1 MSEDLFSVLAAIG
14 IIALVYRWFTTS
26 PTPTSNGPNSAG
38 TLSALQRRAMSL
50 PRTQVDRLLTMFPQ
64 LTENE
69 VRYALV
75 VNRGGVEAVAERVL
89 IRGGLEPP
97 PPNFFPQS
105 NNPPSTPQSTTNNPN
120 NNNNSSTTTS
130 SSSQTTNLSKTNPSL
145 IVKLNLQAYKLDQ
158 DQLFRDNKDWSYE
171 DSKSRLAQSKLHP
184 SPVDDDNS
192 PGSSNLKDRKARMV
206 LESRWK
212 MLQKEKKGKSVAS
225 N

>member
-26 PTPTSNGPNSAG
+26 PTTTTTSNGGTNSAG
-38 TLSALQRRAMSL
+38 SLTTLQRRAMSL
-50 PRTQVDRLLTMFPQ
+50 PRAQIDRLLTMFPQ

-105 NNPPSTPQSTTNNPN
+105 
-120 NNNNSSTTTS
+120 SSTTDSTSNNNTS
-130 SSSQTTNLSKTNPSL
+130 SSSSSGTATTTTTSNQSIKTNQTL
-145 IVKLNLQAYKLDQ
+145 ITKFNLEPYKIDQ
-158 DQLFRDNKDWSYE
+158 DKLFNSNQDWSWE
-171 DSKSRLAQSKLHP
+171 DSKSRLNSDLTSSLGEQDNASTLHERKSK
-184 SPVDDDNS
+184 
-192 PGSSNLKDRKARMV
+192 MV

-212 MLQKEKKGKSVAS
+212 ILQKDKKGKSIAP
-225 N
+225 